1 MSEDHELLGYTE
13 IDLYEEMEA
22 LIKKNPRAWQ
32 SVCAVAA
39 LAGAVLTPFLGAAFD
54 ITTWFAA
61 SQALNSRLHVLSIVS
76 CALTL
81 PLLMLGAFC
90 LDSLEARTARL
101 SAPAEPADDQTIFN
115 VPTKAT
121 SRRAIISSAQRSES
135 TSTVLRRIP

>member
-1 MSEDHELLGYTE
+1 MSEHQELLGQPE
-13 IDLYEEMEA
+13 IDLYEEFET
-22 LIKKNPRAWQ
+22 LIKQNPWAWQ

-90 LDSLEARTARL
+90 LDSLEAKTARL
-101 SAPAEPADDQTIFN
+101 SSPAGPAG
-115 VPTKAT
+115 
-121 SRRAIISSAQRSES
+121 SG
-135 TSTVLRRIP
+135 